1 MRNKTIT
8 YTLDICICHF
18 FRQMTSV
25 ACALLALAATLTA
38 CSSSEDEALLPPAP
52 PVIPD
57 PTQNELPVTFN
68 IAMAETQ
75 NSTTRAAL
83 QGSAL
88 QGSEAAEKLGGSFVV
103 DGYKFTSGTD
113 NYGPQAVFAQTPV
126 TYIDGTAGSTSSN
139 TAGWDYVDED
149 NNQFIRYWDQAAFG
163 YVFWAYAPKELTG
176 GVTVESKLNDDKVSA
191 SIKFS
196 NLKGGAKAPTSS
208 AYMSLPTIVNP
219 TSAQVQ
225 FQGAT
230 TLNFQQP
237 LARIRIG
244 FLSGEDDLSMLSP
257 KELHISEVEFAP
269 AVTSPLITIAGGV
282 IANYSWSNS
291 PTTPPQ
297 PNFTATAIYSTTTSA
312 ASGSTLDTLEFNN
325 YKAYADE
332 ATCYAITEDHYVENA
347 LYVYAT
353 ETGDGDGK
361 VTAASPEDK
370 RIEKQW
376 FYVFPENDP
385 KEWRLSIKTEANGIE
400 TDKTAIIP
408 ATYMK
413 WQPNHQYTYIFKVSP
428 GNVDL
433 SIVGVDV
440 EVIGWKPG
448 GTTEDVQ
455 HNW

>member
-1 MRNKTIT
+1 MRNKKKT
-8 YTLDICICHF
+8 YKLDVRACRAHRPIS
-18 FRQMTSV
+18 SV
-25 ACALLALAATLTA
+25 ACAVLALAALTA
-38 CSSSEDEALLPPAP
+38 CSSSENEALLPPTP
-52 PVIPD
+52 PVITD
-57 PTQNELPVTFN
+57 PTQNELPMTFS
-68 IAMAETQ
+68 IAMAETE
-75 NSTTRAAL
+75 NSTTRAAPL
-83 QGSAL
+83 QGT
-88 QGSEAAEKLGGSFVV
+88 EAAEKLGKSFVV
-103 DGYKFTSGTD
+103 DGYKFTSGTSD
-113 NYGPQAVFAQTPV
+113 YGPQAVFAQTPV
-126 TYIDGTAGSTSSN
+126 NYIENSAGSTSSN
-139 TAGWDYVDED
+139 THGWDYVDEA

-196 NLKGGAKAPTSS
+196 NLKGGAKAPTTS

-219 TSAQVQ
+219 ISAQVQ
-225 FQGAT
+225 FQGPT

-244 FLSGEDDLSMLSP
+244 FLSGEDDYSALSP
-257 KELHISEVEFAP
+257 KELHVSDVKFAP
-269 AVTSPLITIAGGV
+269 VDG
-282 IANYSWSNS
+282 S
-291 PTTPPQ
+291 PTPSPSIIV
-297 PNFTATAIYSTTTSA
+297 NGSVTATCSWEYKSSKFETKAPVYSAEA
-312 ASGSTLDTLEFNN
+312 ASASDKLASLTFNN
-325 YKAYADE
+325 YGAYSANDY
-332 ATCYAITEDHYVENA
+332 YAITADQYVENA

-376 FYVFPENDP
+376 FYVFPENSP
-385 KEWRLSIKTEANGIE
+385 KEWRLSIKTEANGIK

-440 EVIGWKPG
+440 KVIEWQEG
-448 GTTEDVQ
+448 GKVEDEQ
-455 HNW
+455 KNW